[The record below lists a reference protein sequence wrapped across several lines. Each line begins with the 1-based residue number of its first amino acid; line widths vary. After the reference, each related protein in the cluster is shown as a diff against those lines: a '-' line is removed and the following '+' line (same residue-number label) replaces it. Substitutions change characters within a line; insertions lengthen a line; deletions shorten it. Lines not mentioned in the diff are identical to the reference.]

1 MRFLMNSPA
10 ALTST
15 AVDSRVPTKLS
26 LDALELS
33 CFRIL
38 TGSLAPHPP
47 GLLAWAKDSVQILR
61 APSILLLKATPAAI
75 APFES
80 SPCCRLHP
88 SSKVLF
94 PYLEPRH
101 S

>member
-33 CFRIL
+33 CSRIL
-38 TGSLAPHPP
+38 SGSLAPHPP
-47 GLLAWAKDSVQILR
+47 GLLAWEGQRSDIRRSLNPASQSYSCRDSPLRKLSLLPSTPLVQG
-61 APSILLLKATPAAI
+61 T
-75 APFES
+75 
-80 SPCCRLHP
+80 
-88 SSKVLF
+88 F
-94 PYLEPRH
+94 PIP
-101 S
+101 